1 MQRKE
6 HKMKGFKGLT
16 IFCAV
21 LLLGAIL
28 ISPAFA
34 DMDKVADKE
43 LGQTQAY
50 VKGAPAKDTTNETV
64 KDAFKVEKEIAR
76 DTGDKGEITAPPAE
90 SKKETVNYDSLSRRL
105 AETVKNGKI
114 SP

>member
-1 MQRKE
+1 
-6 HKMKGFKGLT
+6 MKGFKGLT

-21 LLLGAIL
+21 LLFGAIL

-50 VKGAPAKDTTNETV
+50 VKEAPAKDTTNETV
-64 KDAFKVEKEIAR
+64 KDAFKVEKEIAKDSY
-76 DTGDKGEITAPPAE
+76 DTGTVSAPQTSE
-90 SKKETVNYDSLSRRL
+90 KKDTINHQSLSRRL
-105 AETVKNGKI
+105 SEAIESGKG
-114 SP
+114 SR

>member
-1 MQRKE
+1 
-6 HKMKGFKGLT
+6 MKGFKGLT

-43 LGQTQAY
+43 LG
-50 VKGAPAKDTTNETV
+50 
-64 KDAFKVEKEIAR
+64 
-76 DTGDKGEITAPPAE
+76 
-90 SKKETVNYDSLSRRL
+90 
-105 AETVKNGKI
+105 
-114 SP
+114 

>member
-1 MQRKE
+1 
-6 HKMKGFKGLT
+6 MKGYKSLT
-16 IFCAV
+16 IFCAI
-21 LLLGAIL
+21 LLFGAIL

-50 VKGAPAKDTTNETV
+50 VKGSPGKDTTNETV

-76 DTGDKGEITAPPAE
+76 DNHDTGEVTPPPAE
-90 SKKETVNYDSLSRRL
+90 SKKDTVNYQSFSRRL
-105 AETVKNGKI
+105 AEAIESGKG
-114 SP
+114 SR